1 MDGEPPFTEV
11 HEVIKIDSDI
21 LGLADG
27 QNPPCAIISAIGG
40 VVDVLGHEM
49 HEKQVFVPL
58 ESFSGGM
65 TPRTF
70 VSMALGPKTTP
81 RSTA

>member
-1 MDGEPPFTEV
+1 MFSGM
-11 HEVIKIDSDI
+11 KCMRS
-21 LGLADG
+21 
-27 QNPPCAIISAIGG
+27 
-40 VVDVLGHEM
+40 
-49 HEKQVFVPL
+49 KVFVPL

-81 RSTA
+81 RSTALMIFWAKGSSSHSAE

>member
-1 MDGEPPFTEV
+1 MDNFVGVGDMDGEPPFTEV

-49 HEKQVFVPL
+49 HEKQSL
-58 ESFSGGM
+58 C
-65 TPRTF
+65 
-70 VSMALGPKTTP
+70 A
-81 RSTA
+81 A